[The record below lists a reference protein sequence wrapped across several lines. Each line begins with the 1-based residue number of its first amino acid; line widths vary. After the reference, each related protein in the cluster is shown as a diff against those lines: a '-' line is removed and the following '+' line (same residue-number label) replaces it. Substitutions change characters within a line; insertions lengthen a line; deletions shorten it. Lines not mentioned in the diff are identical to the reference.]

1 MSIYLITAAILIGIH
16 THHPLPQNIVSIIN
30 HRPSYAFETG
40 GRLLPK
46 IRKQMEDV
54 TGDAAGAPAGG
65 DVAEVSTQS
74 TAGNVSIRDDAPQ
87 QKKQYNFIR
96 KRRAALCYRR
106 KKGPNQNGSNH
117 PHGSTPTNNAD
128 ATAPSLPTRP
138 SRAAKREPTKAELKV
153 SLGYANRSKN
163 AAVSMARATVNERD
177 NIVGRKVKAD
187 EKTAITCSL
196 LRDARAN
203 VRSLDKE
210 VSKSHKDV
218 RELSLQHIKKEGEF
232 YGKAR
237 T

>member
-1 MSIYLITAAILIGIH
+1 MWKVNNVPCLFILLLLLFSLEFILIILYRKILF
-16 THHPLPQNIVSIIN
+16 PIIN
-30 HRPSYAFETG
+30 HRPSFALETG

-96 KRRAALCYRR
+96 KRRAALCYRG
-106 KKGPNQNGSNH
+106 KKGPNQKDSNH

-138 SRAAKREPTKAELKV
+138 SP
-153 SLGYANRSKN
+153 
-163 AAVSMARATVNERD
+163 ERRH
-177 NIVGRKVKAD
+177 I
-187 EKTAITCSL
+187 
-196 LRDARAN
+196 LRMGHVA
-203 VRSLDKE
+203 S
-210 VSKSHKDV
+210 
-218 RELSLQHIKKEGEF
+218 
-232 YGKAR
+232 
-237 T
+237 